1 MKEDLLRGM
10 IRKQIKSSLKT
21 EDFASRAR
29 GQVGSTLDKIEK
41 MAGVKMLKKAL
52 GSGSPQQQAAGLLKV
67 VRAISGGSPIVGK
80 TLARMLVK
88 GGISSPD
95 APAPEAPEAPVE
107 EAAPAATGTDQ
118 NTDLNTAEP
127 SKGESLEE
135 AVPASLKSRQGRVDK
150 TAAMKMMKSTLATK
164 PATQQADFVIDLIKS
179 LEIKRGAKQRLFQKM
194 RRELGG
200 KSEE

>member
-95 APAPEAPEAPVE
+95 APAPETPVE

>member
-52 GSGSPQQQAAGLLKV
+52 GSGSPQQQA
-67 VRAISGGSPIVGK
+67 
-80 TLARMLVK
+80 
-88 GGISSPD
+88 
-95 APAPEAPEAPVE
+95 
-107 EAAPAATGTDQ
+107 AATGTDQ

>member
-1 MKEDLLRGM
+1 MKENLLRSM

-21 EDFASRAR
+21 EDLAQGAR
-29 GQVGSTLDKIEK
+29 GQVSSTLDKIEK

-67 VRAISGGSPIVGK
+67 VRAISGGSPVVGK
-80 TLARMLVK
+80 TLARMLTK

-95 APAPEAPEAPVE
+95 EMPAPEAPME
-107 EAAPAATGTDQ
+107 EAAPAAVGTDQ
-118 NTDLNTAEP
+118 NDDLNTAEP
-127 SKGESLEE
+127 SNGESLEE

-150 TAAMKMMKSTLATK
+150 TAAMKMMKSTLSTK
-164 PATQQADFVIDLIKS
+164 PATQQADFVIDLIKG
-179 LEIKRGAKQRLFQKM
+179 LNIKQGAKQRLFQKM